1 MKVIDRQNGLVV
13 KMNRNFV
20 SFILSRARS
29 IRSKVGPLD
38 LPGSFLDRR
47 RRFVH
52 SESLDNHRLKRRLQI
67 AVSLFVSEYPYHFY
81 NSSIFPLSND

>member
-81 NSSIFPLSND
+81 N

>member
-13 KMNRNFV
+13 KLNRNFV

-67 AVSLFVSEYPYHFY
+67 MIAVSLFVSEYPL
-81 NSSIFPLSND
+81 PLL